1 MIVNEI
7 VDPKSIAV
15 IGGSRNTSKP
25 GGKILKNLL
34 EGSYTGELYVVNN
47 NDTNVQG
54 LPTFTT
60 INELP
65 EVEMAII
72 AISAQHA
79 LAVVKELAATKNTK
93 GFIIISAGFGEVSEE
108 GKKIEHQLAKVVN
121 EVNGTL
127 IGPNCIGLINE
138 NYQAVFTSPIPKL
151 DSKGCDF
158 VSSSGA
164 MAVFFLEVAIPVG
177 LQFNSIY
184 SIGNAAQ
191 TTVEDVLAYL
201 DQSFDLETSSTTK
214 LIYVENISDPAKF
227 LKHSSSLIMK
237 GCKIAAIKGGETE
250 DGSRAAA
257 SHTGAM
263 ANSAMAT
270 RALFNKAGIVH
281 CSSREEM
288 ISVASV
294 FTYPKLPGSNIC
306 IVTHAGGSAVLLT
319 DALTKGG
326 LSVPIIEGPE
336 ADSLLTYLNPG
347 SSVSNPI
354 DFLATGTAEQLGII
368 IDYCNYKLSGIDA
381 IVVVFGSPGLF
392 DVENVYKVLG
402 VKLEVSPK
410 PIFPVLPSIVN
421 AQKEINY
428 FLSKGHVNFPDEV
441 ILAKALTEVY
451 NTRKPAEPEALPNV
465 DKKKIRAVINNGNA
479 NNEGLLSQNTVLEL
493 LDAAKIPRTQQFSVK
508 SEDEAVEKVAEMG
521 YPVALK
527 VEGIAHKTE
536 VHGVIL
542 NIHTKESLL
551 KHYLQLMAIE
561 GATGV
566 LVQEMVRGNELFV
579 GAKFEEKFG
588 HLVIVGIGGV
598 FLELIRDISVGLSPL
613 NREEVRNMIRQLKGY
628 KIIEGYRGKPGVDE
642 DTLVSM
648 VLQVCALVDAAP
660 EIKEMDINPIIGY
673 GTDLKATD
681 VRIKI

>member
-1 MIVNEI
+1 MVHEI
-7 VDPKSIAV
+7 IDPKSIAV

-25 GGKILKNLL
+25 GGKILKNLI
-34 EGSYTGELYVVNN
+34 EGSYSGELYVVNN
-47 NDTNVQG
+47 NDSDVQG
-54 LPTFTT
+54 LATFPA
-60 INELP
+60 ISELP
-65 EVEMAII
+65 DVDMGII
-72 AISAQHA
+72 AIGAEHA
-79 LAVVKELAATKNTK
+79 LAVVKELASTKNTK
-93 GFIIISAGFGEVSEE
+93 AFIIISAGFGELSEE
-108 GKKIEHQLAKVVN
+108 GKKIEKQLAEAVN
-121 EVNGTL
+121 SVGGTL
-127 IGPNCIGLINE
+127 IGPNCVGLINR

-151 DSKGCDF
+151 NPKGCDF

-164 MAVFFLEVAIPVG
+164 MAVFFLEVADPVG

-191 TTVEDVLAYL
+191 TTVEDVLEYW
-201 DQSFDLETSSTTK
+201 DDTFDLETSPVTK
-214 LIYVENISDPAKF
+214 LIYIENISDPPRF
-227 LKHSSSLIMK
+227 LKHSRSLIMK
-237 GCKIAAIKGGETE
+237 GCKIAAIKGGDSEA
-250 DGSRAAA
+250 GNRAAA

-263 ANSAMAT
+263 ANSSLAT

-281 CSSREEM
+281 CVSREAM
-288 ISVASV
+288 VSVASV
-294 FTYPKLPGSNIC
+294 FNYPKIKGKNIA

-326 LSVPIIEGPE
+326 LSVPKIEGPE

-354 DFLATGTAEQLGII
+354 DFLATGNAEQLGII
-368 IDYCNYKLSGIDA
+368 IDYCNFKFRNIDA
-381 IVVVFGSPGLF
+381 IIVVFGSPGLF

-402 VKLEVSPK
+402 VKLEVSQI

-421 AQKEINY
+421 AQKEIKY

-441 ILAKALTEVY
+441 ILAKALTGVY
-451 NTRKPAEPEALPNV
+451 RTKLPAASESLPKV
-465 DKKKIRAVINNGNA
+465 DNKKISAVIKKSA
-479 NNEGLLSQNTVLEL
+479 AGLLPQNTVLEL
-493 LDAAKIPRTQQFSVK
+493 LDAASIPRTQQFSVK
-508 SEDEAVEKVAEMG
+508 SEEEAIEKVGFMG

-542 NIHTKESLL
+542 NIHTEESLI
-551 KHYLQLMAIE
+551 KHYRQLMDIE
-561 GATGV
+561 NATGV
-566 LVQEMVRGNELFV
+566 LMQEMVRGNELFI

-588 HLVIVGIGGV
+588 HLVLVGIGGV
-598 FLELIRDISVGLSPL
+598 FLELLKDVNVGLSPL
-613 NREEVRNMIRQLKGY
+613 NHEEVRNMVRGLKGY

-642 DTLVSM
+642 EALIDI
-648 VLQVCALVDAAP
+648 VLQVCALLDAAP

-673 GTDLKATD
+673 GEDLKATD

>member
-7 VDPKSIAV
+7 IDPKTIAV
-15 IGGSRNTSKP
+15 VGGSRNTSKP
-25 GGKILKNLL
+25 GGKILKNLK
-34 EGSYTGELYVVNN
+34 EGSYKGALFVVNN
-47 NDTNVQG
+47 NDTDVQG
-54 LPTFTT
+54 LTTFASVK
-60 INELP
+60 ELP
-65 EVEMAII
+65 DVEMAII

-79 LAVVKELAATKNTK
+79 LAVVEELAATKNTK
-93 GFIIISAGFGEVSEE
+93 AFIIISAGFGELSEE
-108 GKKIEHQLAKVVN
+108 GKKIERQLAEVVN
-121 EVNGTL
+121 AVNGTL

-138 NYQAVFTSPIPKL
+138 NYQGVFTSPIPKL

-164 MAVFFLEVAIPVG
+164 MAVFFLEVADPVG

-201 DQSFDLETSSTTK
+201 DETFDPQTSSTTK
-214 LIYVENISDPAKF
+214 LIYVENISDPVKF
-227 LKHSSSLIMK
+227 LKHSRSLIRK

-250 DGSRAAA
+250 AGSRAAA

-270 RALFNKAGIVH
+270 RALFNKAGIVY

-288 ISVASV
+288 VSVASV
-294 FTYPKLPGSNIC
+294 FTYPKLPGKNIA

-326 LSVPIIEGPE
+326 LSVPKIEGPD

-368 IDYCNYKLSGIDA
+368 IDYCNYKIPNIDA

-421 AQKEINY
+421 AQKEIKY

-441 ILAKALTEVY
+441 ILAKALTAVY
-451 NTRKPAEPEALPNV
+451 NTKQPANPEALPFV
-465 DKKKIRAVINNGNA
+465 DKEKIRVVIDKANA
-479 NNEGLLSQNTVLEL
+479 NSTGLLAQDTVLEL
-493 LDAAKIPRTQQFSVK
+493 LDAANISRTQQFSVK
-508 SEDEAVEKVAEMG
+508 SEDEAVEKVAEIG

-527 VEGIAHKTE
+527 VEGITHKTE

-579 GAKFEEKFG
+579 GAKFEKKFG
-588 HLVIVGIGGV
+588 HLLLVGIGGV
-598 FLELIRDISVGLSPL
+598 FLELIGDISVGLAPL
-613 NREEVRNMIRQLKGY
+613 NSEEVRNMIRQLKGY
-628 KIIEGYRGKPGVDE
+628 KIIEGYRGKQGVDE
-642 DTLVSM
+642 EALVKM
-648 VLQVCALVDAAP
+648 VMQVCALLQAAP

-673 GTDLKATD
+673 GADLKATD

>member
-7 VDPKSIAV
+7 IDPKSIAV

-25 GGKILKNLL
+25 GGKILKNLI
-34 EGSYTGELYVVNN
+34 EGSYNGELYVVNN
-47 NDTNVQG
+47 NDTDVQK
-54 LPTFTT
+54 LPTFATVE
-60 INELP
+60 ELP
-65 EVEMAII
+65 DVEMAII
-72 AISAQHA
+72 AIGAQHA
-79 LAVVKELAATKNTK
+79 LAVVEELATTKNTRA
-93 GFIIISAGFGEVSEE
+93 FIIISAGFGELSEE
-108 GKKIEHQLAKVVN
+108 GKKIEQQLAKVVN
-121 EVNGTL
+121 AVNGTL
-127 IGPNCIGLINE
+127 IGPNCIGLINK
-138 NYQAVFTSPIPKL
+138 NYQGVFTSPIPKL
-151 DSKGCDF
+151 DPKGCDF

-164 MAVFFLEVAIPVG
+164 MAVFFLEVADPVG

-191 TTVEDVLAYL
+191 TTVEDVLAY
-201 DQSFDLETSSTTK
+201 FDETFDPETSSTTK
-214 LIYVENISDPAKF
+214 LIYVENISDPEKF
-227 LKHSSSLIMK
+227 LKHSRSLIRK

-250 DGSRAAA
+250 AGSRAAA

-270 RALFNKAGIVH
+270 RALFSKAGIVY

-288 ISVASV
+288 VSVASV
-294 FTYPKLPGSNIC
+294 FTYPKLPGKNIA

-326 LSVPIIEGPE
+326 LSVPKIEGPDAE
-336 ADSLLTYLNPG
+336 SLLTYLNPG

-421 AQKEINY
+421 AQKEIKY

-451 NTRKPAEPEALPNV
+451 NTRLPAAPEALPGV
-465 DKKKIRAVINNGNA
+465 DKEKIRAIISKAEA
-479 NNEGLLSQNTVLEL
+479 NNSGLLPQNTVLEL
-493 LDAAKIPRTQQFSVK
+493 LDAAFIARTQQFSVR

-588 HLVIVGIGGV
+588 HLVLVGIGGV
-598 FLELIRDISVGLSPL
+598 FLELIGDISVGLSPL
-613 NREEVRNMIRQLKGY
+613 NSEEVRNMIRKLKGY
-628 KIIEGYRGKPGVDE
+628 KIIKGYRGKPGVDE
-642 DTLVSM
+642 EALVNM
-648 VLQVCALVDAAP
+648 VLQVCALLEAAP

-673 GTDLKATD
+673 GADLKATD

>member
-7 VDPKSIAV
+7 INPKSIAV

-25 GGKILKNLL
+25 GGKILKNLI
-34 EGSYTGELYVVNN
+34 EGSYSGELYVVNN
-47 NDTNVQG
+47 NDTDVQG
-54 LPTFTT
+54 LPTFPV

-72 AISAQHA
+72 AIGATHA
-79 LAVVKELAATKNTK
+79 LAVVEELAKTKNTK
-93 GFIIISAGFGEVSEE
+93 AFIIISAGFGELGEN
-108 GKKIEHQLAKVVN
+108 GKKIEKQLAEVVN
-121 EVNGTL
+121 AVKGTL
-127 IGPNCIGLINE
+127 IGPNCIGLINK
-138 NYQAVFTSPIPKL
+138 NYQGVFTSPIPKL
-151 DSKGCDF
+151 SSNGCDF

-164 MAVFFLEVAIPVG
+164 MAVFFLEVADPVG

-191 TTVEDVLAYL
+191 TTVEDVLEYW
-201 DQSFDLETSSTTK
+201 DDNYDPETSSRTK
-214 LIYVENISDPAKF
+214 LIYIENISDPARF
-227 LKHSSSLIMK
+227 LKYSRSLIMK
-237 GCKIAAIKGGETE
+237 GCKIAAIKGGDSEA
-250 DGSRAAA
+250 GNRAAA

-263 ANSAMAT
+263 ANSSLAT
-270 RALFNKAGIVH
+270 RALLNKAGIVH

-288 ISVASV
+288 VSVASV
-294 FTYPKLPGSNIC
+294 FNYTKIKGKNIA

-326 LSVPIIEGPE
+326 LSVPKIEGPD

-368 IDYCNYKLSGIDA
+368 IDYCNFKLKNIDA
-381 IVVVFGSPGLF
+381 IIVVFGSPGLF

-402 VKLEVSPK
+402 VKLEISQT

-421 AQKEINY
+421 AQKEIKY

-441 ILAKALTEVY
+441 ILAKALTAVH
-451 NTRKPAEPEALPNV
+451 NTRLPAEPEALPKV
-465 DKKKIRAVINNGNA
+465 DSKKINAIINNSKP
-479 NNEGLLSQNTVLEL
+479 GLLPQDAVLEL
-493 LDAAKIPRTQQFSVK
+493 LDAASIPRTRQFSVH
-508 SEDEAVEKVAEMG
+508 SEEEAIEKVGLME

-542 NIHTKESLL
+542 NIHTEESLI
-551 KHYLQLMAIE
+551 KHYRQLMEID

-566 LVQEMVRGNELFV
+566 LMQDMVRGNELFI
-579 GAKFEEKFG
+579 GAKYEEKFG
-588 HLVIVGIGGV
+588 HLVLVGIGGI
-598 FLELIRDISVGLSPL
+598 FLELIKDVNVGLSPL
-613 NREEVRNMIRQLKGY
+613 NRKEVQNMIRGLKGY
-628 KIIEGYRGKPGVDE
+628 KIIEGYRGKPGSDE
-642 DTLVSM
+642 DTLVNI
-648 VLQVCALVDAAP
+648 VLQVCALLEAAP
-660 EIKEMDINPIIGY
+660 QIKEMDINPIIGY
-673 GTDLKATD
+673 GDDLKATD
-681 VRIKI
+681 VRIEI

>member
-7 VDPKSIAV
+7 IDPKSIAV

-25 GGKILKNLL
+25 GGKILKNLR
-34 EGSYTGELYVVNN
+34 EGSYSGDLYVVNN
-47 NDTNVQG
+47 NDSDVQG

-65 EVEMAII
+65 DVEMAII

-79 LAVVKELAATKNTK
+79 LAVVKELATTKNTK
-93 GFIIISAGFGEVSEE
+93 GFIIISAGFGEVSED
-108 GKKIEHQLAKVVN
+108 GKKIEKQLAEVVN
-121 EVNGTL
+121 SVNGTL

-138 NYQAVFTSPIPKL
+138 NYQGVFTSPIPKL

-164 MAVFFLEVAIPVG
+164 MAVFFLEVADPVG

-184 SIGNAAQ
+184 SIGNAAH

-201 DQSFDLETSSTTK
+201 DDSFDPETSSTTK
-214 LIYVENISDPAKF
+214 LIYVENINDPAKF
-227 LKHSSSLIMK
+227 LKHSRSLIMK

-250 DGSRAAA
+250 AGSRAAA

-270 RALFNKAGIVH
+270 KALFSKAGIVH
-281 CSSREEM
+281 CNSREEM
-288 ISVASV
+288 VSVASV
-294 FTYPKLPGSNIC
+294 FTYPKLPGSNIA

-326 LSVPIIEGPE
+326 LSVPKIEGPD
-336 ADSLLTYLNPG
+336 ADSLLTYLNTG

-368 IDYCNYKLSGIDA
+368 IDYCNYKLADIDA

-392 DVENVYKVLG
+392 DVENVYKELG

-421 AQKEINY
+421 AQKEIKY

-451 NTRKPAEPEALPNV
+451 NTKQPAEPEALPSV
-465 DKKKIRAVINNGNA
+465 DNTKIRSVIEKKSKTKAVYFHR
-479 NNEGLLSQNTVLEL
+479 
-493 LDAAKIPRTQQFSVK
+493 IPF
-508 SEDEAVEKVAEMG
+508 
-521 YPVALK
+521 
-527 VEGIAHKTE
+527 
-536 VHGVIL
+536 
-542 NIHTKESLL
+542 
-551 KHYLQLMAIE
+551 
-561 GATGV
+561 
-566 LVQEMVRGNELFV
+566 
-579 GAKFEEKFG
+579 
-588 HLVIVGIGGV
+588 
-598 FLELIRDISVGLSPL
+598 
-613 NREEVRNMIRQLKGY
+613 
-628 KIIEGYRGKPGVDE
+628 
-642 DTLVSM
+642 
-648 VLQVCALVDAAP
+648 
-660 EIKEMDINPIIGY
+660 
-673 GTDLKATD
+673 
-681 VRIKI
+681 

>member
-7 VDPKSIAV
+7 IDPKSIAV

-25 GGKILKNLL
+25 GGKILKNLI
-34 EGSYTGELYVVNN
+34 EGSFDGKLYVVNN
-47 NDTNVQG
+47 NDKDVQD
-54 LPTFTT
+54 LPTFST

-79 LAVVKELAATKNTK
+79 LAVVKELASTKNTK
-93 GFIIISAGFGEVSEE
+93 AFIIISAGFGEVSED
-108 GKKIEHQLAKVVN
+108 GKKIEKQLAEVVN
-121 EVNGTL
+121 SVNGTL

-138 NYQAVFTSPIPKL
+138 NYQGVFTSPIPKL
-151 DSKGCDF
+151 DPKGCDF

-164 MAVFFLEVAIPVG
+164 MAVFFLEVADPVG

-184 SIGNAAQ
+184 SIGNAAH

-201 DQSFDLETSSTTK
+201 DETFDPETSSTTK
-214 LIYVENISDPAKF
+214 LIYVENINDPSKF
-227 LKHSSSLIMK
+227 LKHSRSLIRK

-250 DGSRAAA
+250 AGSRAAA

-270 RALFNKAGIVH
+270 RALFSKAGIVY

-288 ISVASV
+288 VSVASV
-294 FTYPKLPGSNIC
+294 FTYPKLPGKNIA

-326 LSVPIIEGPE
+326 LSVPKIEGPDAE
-336 ADSLLTYLNPG
+336 SLLTYLNTG

-421 AQKEINY
+421 AQKEIKY

-451 NTRKPAEPEALPNV
+451 NTKQPAEPEALPSV
-465 DKKKIRAVINNGNA
+465 DKAKIREVIEKEIGNRS
-479 NNEGLLSQNTVLEL
+479 NLLSQNTVLEL
-493 LDAAKIPRTQQFSVK
+493 LDAANIARTQQFSVK
-508 SEDEAVEKVAEMG
+508 NEDEAVEKVADMG

-551 KHYLQLMAIE
+551 MHYRRLMDID

-579 GAKFEEKFG
+579 GAKFEKKFG
-588 HLVIVGIGGV
+588 HMVLVGIGGV
-598 FLELIRDISVGLSPL
+598 FLELIGDISVGLSPL
-613 NREEVRNMIRQLKGY
+613 NRGEVKNMIRQLKGY
-628 KIIEGYRGKPGVDE
+628 KIIAGYRGKPGVDE
-642 DTLVSM
+642 EALITM
-648 VLQVCALVDAAP
+648 VMQVCALLEAAP

-673 GTDLKATD
+673 GADLKATD